1 MQVKNFLCSARVFWW
16 RLRAFSG
23 SPRWLSG
30 GIAALRGLLK
40 SPPQRACPCC
50 QPPFGLP
57 ASIPT
62 AGQGIKIPN
71 SIFNPKICNAIFIS
85 VRIYCKC
92 SGSLLAKVIHAF
104 EVLIPNF
111 KNFSAACSIPFQM
124 WDFEFGQ
131 PLGFRF
137 KPTDFLG
144 YLFLFKTISMRSA
157 IFWLPAEWPSNHFF
171 KAVFVWSCTVFFCT
185 F

>member
-1 MQVKNFLCSARVFWW
+1 VLKFQAQINLAVHRLLCR
-16 RLRAFSG
+16 
-23 SPRWLSG
+23 SPNPKAKVLTPKWL
-30 GIAALRGLLK
+30 
-40 SPPQRACPCC
+40 PQTSR